1 MIYDYLIVGGGIVG
15 ISTACQLQ
23 QRYPDKR
30 ILVLEKESHFAGH
43 QTGHNSGV
51 IHAGVYYQP
60 GSLKAEFCRRGND
73 ATIRFCLEHNI
84 PFEQCGK
91 LLVATDKKEYA
102 LMENLFK
109 RSGENRIEAEWLSS
123 EQLKE
128 REPNI
133 SGLGAFFVRRT
144 GIVNFR
150 NVTDKLTELFKAGG
164 GRVRLDCEVLDL
176 AEKDSDIR
184 VHTSV
189 KDFST
194 RYLIVC
200 SGLMADRLVKMLG
213 IRPDFQIIPFRG
225 EYFRLPPEKSHIINH
240 LIYPIPDPEMPF
252 LGVHLTR
259 MIDGTVTVGPNAV
272 LGLKREGYKKTDVS
286 FRDIKEMA
294 AFAGFWKVMRQNLK
308 AGLTEFKNSM
318 FKRGYLELVRKYCP
332 QLKLSDLTPYPAGVR
347 AQAVARDGTL
357 IHDFLFVTTKR
368 TFHVCNA
375 PSPAATSA
383 IPIGAHIV
391 DKVEEMMALRY
402 PTMRSSAS

>member
-1 MIYDYLIVGGGIVG
+1 MTYDYLIVGGGIVG
-15 ISTACQLQ
+15 ISTAWQLL
-23 QRYPDKR
+23 QRYPDQR

-60 GSLKAEFCRRGND
+60 GSLKADFCRRGNE
-73 ATIRFCLEHNI
+73 ATIKFCLEHDI
-84 PFEQCGK
+84 PYEQCGK
-91 LLVATDKKEYA
+91 LLVATDQNEYS
-102 LMENLFK
+102 LMEKLFE
-109 RSGENRIEAEWLSS
+109 RAEENRIEVEWLDR

-133 SGLGAFFVRRT
+133 SGLGAFFVPQT
-144 GIVNFR
+144 GIVNYR
-150 NVTDKLTELFKAGG
+150 KITDKMADLFKARGG
-164 GRVRLDCEVLDL
+164 EVRLDCEVLGLEEKSNGLRVRTSL
-176 AEKDSDIR
+176 AEFK
-184 VHTSV
+184 
-189 KDFST
+189 T
-194 RYLIVC
+194 RYLIAC

-213 IRPDFQIIPFRG
+213 IQPDFQIIPFRG
-225 EYFRLPPEKSHIINH
+225 EYFQLPPHKSNIINH

-272 LGLKREGYKKTDVS
+272 LGFKREGYQKTDVS

-294 AFAGFWKVMRQNLK
+294 AFSGFWKVMQQNLK
-308 AGLTEFKNSM
+308 AGLSEFKNSI
-318 FKRGYLELVRKYCP
+318 FKGGYLELVRKYCP
-332 QLKLSDLTPYPAGVR
+332 QVTISDLTPYPAGVR
-347 AQAVARDGTL
+347 AQAVAKDGTL
-357 IHDFLFVTTKR
+357 IHDFLFVNTQR

-391 DKVEEMMALRY
+391 ERVEEIFG
-402 PTMRSSAS
+402 